1 MNDELKTEFR
11 RAMWSLVIAAVIA
24 ISGGFLQSYV
34 MQQKMNDQI
43 KIITKEQTLIRTKVD
58 LMQLQLERKVDRN
71 TLDNCL
77 NRIDVKLDNINNNLL
92 KLKFIQP

>member
-1 MNDELKTEFR
+1 
-11 RAMWSLVIAAVIA
+11 
-24 ISGGFLQSYV
+24 
-34 MQQKMNDQI
+34 MQQSMNDQI

-58 LMQLQLERKVDRN
+58 LMQLQIERKVDRN